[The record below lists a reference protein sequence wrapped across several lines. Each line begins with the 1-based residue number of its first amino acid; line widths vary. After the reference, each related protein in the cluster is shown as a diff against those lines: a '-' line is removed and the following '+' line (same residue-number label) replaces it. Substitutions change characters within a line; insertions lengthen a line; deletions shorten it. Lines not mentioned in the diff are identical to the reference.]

1 MNKLMAFCKKL
12 RLRQLLT
19 VVVACALLV
28 IGTAC
33 SGVSAQGANPNNPA
47 VQAGGGNNP
56 YKAGGDGYT
65 NLKMPTEAQHDQAS
79 LQLSQWLI
87 AANKDSGKLY
97 TGAETPAGRAKKEA
111 ELPIKNAKDFQE
123 PDAGGL
129 NQRNSNLGER
139 IENRLEAVKETF
151 KDASGFVKDKAE
163 ESTQRPDS
171 LQRNP
176 VLEK

>member
-1 MNKLMAFCKKL
+1 MAFCKKL

-19 VVVACALLV
+19 VFVSCTLLV

-33 SGVSAQGANPNNPA
+33 GNVSAQGANPDNPA
-47 VQAGGGNNP
+47 VQAGGQNNP
-56 YKAGGDGYT
+56 YKGGGDGYT

-79 LQLSQWLI
+79 LQPSQWLI
-87 AANKDSGKLY
+87 AANKDSGMLY
-97 TGAETPAGRAKKEA
+97 PGAETPAGRAKKEA
-111 ELPIKNAKDFQE
+111 ELPIKTAKDYAE
-123 PDAGGL
+123 PNAGGL
-129 NQRNSNLGER
+129 NQRNQNLGER
-139 IENRLEAVKETF
+139 VENRLEAVKETF
-151 KDASGFVKDKAE
+151 KDASGFVQDKAK